1 MGLLDRLKS
10 RGGAK
15 TGAASASAIK
25 ALPVRRATRRR
36 GATTATTTT
45 AR

>member
-15 TGAASASAIK
+15 GAASSAIK
-25 ALPVRRATRRR
+25 ALPVRTSDGGGDDDDDGGEEREK
-36 GATTATTTT
+36 
-45 AR
+45 